1 MSHPGTTTEGRIA
14 TGTDV
19 HPRLVKES
27 RCGHRRHPQLP
38 ANPGSR
44 FVCVEDTEGVPHFP
58 MEMSIWQH
66 ESAVSYRRS
75 EERRVGTESRRRRAA
90 SAQAQTEPRISNTK
104 VR

>member
-1 MSHPGTTTEGRIA
+1 MSHPDTTTEGRIA

-66 ESAVSYRRS
+66 ESAVSYRKTTATR
-75 EERRVGTESRRRRAA
+75 TICDPPTTTTA
-90 SAQAQTEPRISNTK
+90 TNPNTK
-104 VR
+104 W